1 MKFRPPHPAPDS
13 PFIPAGEGSTCGAM
27 MLPLSTIGGQEPE
40 EVQTRPPERGALPSE
55 NPDDLLNQEE
65 GKMSAKF
72 LPICPMPSVCF
83 AYYLETDDSD
93 SDSQSDPEASKPG
106 SSCTSPSKP
115 GVDHEEVQAWECPL
129 CCLSILC
136 LS

>member
-1 MKFRPPHPAPDS
+1 MVALACQGSALTLRVSGRPGRN
-13 PFIPAGEGSTCGAM
+13 I
-27 MLPLSTIGGQEPE
+27 PLS
-40 EVQTRPPERGALPSE
+40 
-55 NPDDLLNQEE
+55 LLCSLSFQ
-65 GKMSAKF
+65 
-72 LPICPMPSVCF
+72 PSVCF